1 VVPAAGLIRTWLLL
15 IGSLALVVT
24 LSACAGST
32 KSYTKRSAPQT
43 YTVHKGETLYAIA
56 HRYGLNY
63 RRVAAWNGIH
73 HPYTIYPGQRIRLR
87 APTSAASHR
96 NRPSAGS
103 TKTRASP
110 PPAREVRS
118 VDGRGLKWL
127 WPTQGQVI
135 GTYWQGRKGIDIA
148 GRAGQPVRAAA
159 PGRVV
164 YSGSGLKGYGQL
176 IIINHD
182 RGYLTAY
189 AHNRRL
195 LVQEGEQ
202 VRAGQDIAELGD
214 SGTNRAKLH
223 FEIRRNGKPVD
234 PLRYLPK
241 AIDGK

>member
-1 VVPAAGLIRTWLLL
+1 MVPAAGLIRTWLLS
-15 IGSLALVVT
+15 IGSLALAIT

-32 KSYTKRSAPQT
+32 KSYTKRSAPPA
-43 YTVHKGETLYAIA
+43 YTVRKGETLYAIA

-63 RRVAAWNGIH
+63 GRVAAWNGIH

-87 APTSAASHR
+87 APASGVSHR

-103 TKTRASP
+103 TKTRVSP
-110 PPAREVRS
+110 RPAGETRP

-127 WPTQGQVI
+127 WPTQGLVI
-135 GTYWQGRKGIDIA
+135 GTYSTGGKGRKGIDIA
-148 GRAGQPVRAAA
+148 GRPGQPVRAAA

-164 YSGSGLKGYGQL
+164 YSGSGLKGYGRL
-176 IIINHD
+176 IIIKHD

-195 LVQEGEQ
+195 LAQEGER
-202 VRAGQDIAELGD
+202 VRAGEEIAELGD
-214 SGTNRAKLH
+214 SGTERPKLH

-234 PLRYLPK
+234 PLRYLPER
-241 AIDGK
+241 